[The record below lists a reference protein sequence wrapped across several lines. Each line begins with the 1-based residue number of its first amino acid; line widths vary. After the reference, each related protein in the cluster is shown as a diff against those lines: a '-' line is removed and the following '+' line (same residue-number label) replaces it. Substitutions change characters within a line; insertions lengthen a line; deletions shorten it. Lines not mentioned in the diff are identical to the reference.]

1 MAFIEKRGDFQYRV
15 QVRRKGFP
23 TQTSTFN
30 TRNDAETWALTVE
43 SEMKRGIF
51 VSRKEAEST
60 TVSEALDRYAK
71 EITPRKK
78 SAARELDRI
87 KRWQARPLAQ
97 CFLASVKG
105 KDLAKFRDA
114 RRAEGA
120 AENTIRLDFA
130 LLSHLFEVCR
140 RDWSIEVD
148 NPCKKVR
155 LPAGSGS
162 RERRLKEGEAEY
174 LAKGFAITAS
184 HSPFCPALLAVAIDT
199 GMRQG
204 ELLRLEWK
212 DVDFKCRIAHLD
224 DTKSGDPRDV
234 PLSPEAL
241 VMLEHMTRPI
251 GGGKVFPI
259 SQDRL
264 IRAFRP
270 ACVKGRELWNEDHPN
285 EPLPSGFLEKLKFHD
300 LRHEAA
306 SRWAPHLGAQ
316 ELAKMFG
323 WKTIQMALRYYH
335 PTGESIAEKLA
346 KAVASGMV
354 LGTGIEPVRPKA
366 ADFKSAMSTNSITRA
381 PERII
386 TSSVATE

>member
-1 MAFIEKRGDFQYRV
+1 MAYIEKRGDFQYRA

-23 TQTSTFN
+23 TQASTFN
-30 TRNDAETWALTVE
+30 TRSDAETWALTIE
-43 SEMKRGIF
+43 SEMKRGVF

-60 TVSEALDRYAK
+60 TVSEALDRYGK

-155 LPAGSGS
+155 LPSGSGS
-162 RERRLKEGEAEY
+162 RERRLKEGEADY
-174 LAKGFAITAS
+174 LAKGFEVVAPL
-184 HSPFCPALLAVAIDT
+184 SPFCPALLSVAIET

-212 DVDFKCRIAHLD
+212 DIDFKRRTAHLD

-234 PLSPEAL
+234 PLSPAAL
-241 VMLEHMTRPI
+241 VTLESMARPI

-270 ACVKGRELWNEDHPN
+270 ACTKGRELWSEDHPG

-335 PTGESIAEKLA
+335 PTGESLAEKLA
-346 KAVASGMV
+346 KAVA
-354 LGTGIEPVRPKA
+354 
-366 ADFKSAMSTNSITRA
+366 
-381 PERII
+381 
-386 TSSVATE
+386 